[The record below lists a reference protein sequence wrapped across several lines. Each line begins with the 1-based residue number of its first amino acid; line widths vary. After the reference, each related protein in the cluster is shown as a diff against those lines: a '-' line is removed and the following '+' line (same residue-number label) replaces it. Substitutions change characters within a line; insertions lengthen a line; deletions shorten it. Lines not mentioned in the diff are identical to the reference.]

1 MSPLYFGSLSNLLR
15 TKVSHDPPSP
25 PLKKISLESK
35 PKPVDVVPT
44 KILALAKDELWEYHP
59 DNPKRKNVV
68 QEYAKLCVEIEALE
82 GTLATLHQ

>member
-1 MSPLYFGSLSNLLR
+1 MPTEVTEHIHLLN
-15 TKVSHDPPSP
+15 K
-25 PLKKISLESK
+25 LAK
-35 PKPVDVVPT
+35 
-44 KILALAKDELWEYHP
+44 LALIKDELWEYHP